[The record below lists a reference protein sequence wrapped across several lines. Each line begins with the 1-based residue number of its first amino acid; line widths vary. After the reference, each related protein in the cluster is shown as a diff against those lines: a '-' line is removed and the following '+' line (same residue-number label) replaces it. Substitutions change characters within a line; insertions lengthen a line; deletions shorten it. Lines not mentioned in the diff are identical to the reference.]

1 MIVANLKEEGDNS
14 MYNINVVRYS
24 RYKKGIIDL
33 MELAENETALENW
46 ACVCK
51 KYLRDDCMK
60 GKITPDEY
68 TRLRAF
74 ITKFYI
80 ERLVKIV

>member
-1 MIVANLKEEGDNS
+1 

-24 RYKKGIIDL
+24 GLKKTIMDV
-33 MELAENETALENW
+33 MKLAENETVLNNW

-51 KYLRDDCMK
+51 KYLRDMCMQ

-74 ITKFYI
+74 ITKYYI